1 MDAGRRAVRLRRT
14 DHRQRYDVDG
24 QGTVV
29 TVEGALA
36 RARAAR
42 RIGRVEKARR
52 MLGTALTHAH
62 DDPDVLVELAELSG
76 ERGALA

>member
-1 MDAGRRAVRLRRT
+1 M
-14 DHRQRYDVDG
+14 
-24 QGTVV
+24 